1 MCSEDNFSQT
11 LKTVNMFPRRE
22 NAEKRYDIFP
32 ITSDINLIATRNIET
47 VVLLSKETCRR
58 PDTYVKIGVD
68 VEEYINIKNNGK
80 M

>member
-1 MCSEDNFSQT
+1 MEGACGNIRKHISKQ
-11 LKTVNMFPRRE
+11 
-22 NAEKRYDIFP
+22 
-32 ITSDINLIATRNIET
+32 DINQSLSFHVET